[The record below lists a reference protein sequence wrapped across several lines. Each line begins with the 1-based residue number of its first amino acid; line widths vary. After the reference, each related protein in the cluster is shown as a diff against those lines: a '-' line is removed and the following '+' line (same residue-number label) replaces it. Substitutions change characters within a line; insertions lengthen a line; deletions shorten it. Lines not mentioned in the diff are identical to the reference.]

1 MKPFKPCILNP
12 NHRCRKCK
20 FLKAKLEKF
29 AYLHPDVNFRVMDVN
44 LTPQAIIK
52 QVCVLQTHKSSR
64 EPKRQYVF
72 VVARLMS

>member
-29 AYLHPDVNFRVMDVN
+29 AYLHPDINFRVMDVN

-52 QVCVLQTHKSSR
+52 QVCVCSSYKTKPQVKSR
-64 EPKRQYVF
+64 
-72 VVARLMS
+72 A